1 MKSSFDQINFTRNAE
16 LIENTHIYSRPILNL
31 ILAALL
37 ETSFLSSEHDAPLLN
52 NEHVVKLAK
61 GRIPEDVIVRVI
73 DLYESNFDTSR
84 TGVATLRS
92 KGISHCGIR
101 AMLSKKLREL
111 RIRLTHQQPSSGMSR
126 QKQKSQQIMI
136 RESM

>member
-37 ETSFLSSEHDAPLLN
+37 EASFLSSEHDAPLLN
-52 NEHVVKLAK
+52 NGHVVKLAR

-73 DLYESNFDTSR
+73 DLYESDFDTSR
-84 TGVATLRS
+84 TGLATLRS
-92 KGISHCGIR
+92 KGISDCVVR
-101 AMLSKKLREL
+101 AMLSKKVQGASD
-111 RIRLTHQQPSSGMSR
+111 TTNTSAA
-126 QKQKSQQIMI
+126 
-136 RESM
+136 

>member
-37 ETSFLSSEHDAPLLN
+37 QTSFLGSEHDAPLLN
-52 NEHVVKLAK
+52 NGHVVKLAR

-73 DLYESNFDTSR
+73 DLYESDFDMSR
-84 TGVATLRS
+84 TGLATLRS
-92 KGISHCGIR
+92 KGISDCVVK
-101 AMLSKKLREL
+101 AMLSKKVQGASD
-111 RIRLTHQQPSSGMSR
+111 TTNTSAA
-126 QKQKSQQIMI
+126 
-136 RESM
+136 

>member
-52 NEHVVKLAK
+52 NGHVVKLAR

-73 DLYESNFDTSR
+73 DLYESNFDMSR
-84 TGVATLRS
+84 SGLATLRS
-92 KGISHCGIR
+92 KGIRDYVVR
-101 AMLSKKLREL
+101 AMLSKQMQGASLEQ
-111 RIRLTHQQPSSGMSR
+111 THG
-126 QKQKSQQIMI
+126 
-136 RESM
+136 